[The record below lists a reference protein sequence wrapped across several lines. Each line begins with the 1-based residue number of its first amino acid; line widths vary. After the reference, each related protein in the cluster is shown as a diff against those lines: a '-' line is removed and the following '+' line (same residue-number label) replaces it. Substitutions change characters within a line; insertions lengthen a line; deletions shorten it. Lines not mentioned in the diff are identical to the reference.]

1 MKQSLSLKITFI
13 SVISILV
20 AMTSGL
26 ISTYLVNNSL
36 ADYNANNRMLIA
48 ANSNSED
55 FENSLLVAETVV
67 NSGKQIAEN
76 VLSVDVLGDDA
87 KLENGL
93 INIDSAFGAV
103 AKPVNFLCTYWLVLE
118 PSLCGV
124 TQGKGID
131 GKGIF
136 KVRPIDGN
144 NFAPFPVTNILN
156 FTEEDKENVIWWYTV
171 KDSSKPIWLEPYY
184 NANID
189 QNLVTYAVPIYEN
202 KTFLG
207 VIGVDLQWNEIL
219 TYATDI
225 NGDFAT
231 AASAF
236 LVGQDDHILYHEDNK
251 GFDENGHFVGT
262 SVTVE
267 SIVGQKSVA
276 LHDNKIHNY
285 PYKGDSLTAI
295 VITLRNGMDYGIS
308 AKTNVVFESSF
319 LLTIVPLI
327 VYLSVTVLLALAL
340 FFTVRYFFKPIK
352 DLNEA
357 VGAIRD
363 GDLEVK
369 IKPGRDDEIGE
380 LTESFVAMVTALKAE
395 RAAMSVL
402 AFQDGLTGVKNKTAY
417 DEKVNS
423 INKAI
428 AERKAEFAVIMCDV
442 DNLKGVNDTLGH
454 TSGDE
459 AIRFACLS
467 LCRAFVHSP
476 VYRVGGD
483 EFVAIAE
490 GEDYLNRKELFKSIV
505 GKRIGDK
512 DYSYSLGMASFHQ
525 DEDKSFEEVFARA
538 DKKMYANKAMN
549 KKGKT
554 HKAKNAKEGK
564 D

>member
-1 MKQSLSLKITFI
+1 M
-13 SVISILV
+13 
-20 AMTSGL
+20 
-26 ISTYLVNNSL
+26 
-36 ADYNANNRMLIA
+36 
-48 ANSNSED
+48 
-55 FENSLLVAETVV
+55 
-67 NSGKQIAEN
+67 
-76 VLSVDVLGDDA
+76 
-87 KLENGL
+87 
-93 INIDSAFGAV
+93 
-103 AKPVNFLCTYWLVLE
+103 
-118 PSLCGV
+118 V
-124 TQGKGID
+124 T
-131 GKGIF
+131 
-136 KVRPIDGN
+136 
-144 NFAPFPVTNILN
+144 L
-156 FTEEDKENVIWWYTV
+156 
-171 KDSSKPIWLEPYY
+171 
-184 NANID
+184 
-189 QNLVTYAVPIYEN
+189 
-202 KTFLG
+202 
-207 VIGVDLQWNEIL
+207 
-219 TYATDI
+219 
-225 NGDFAT
+225 
-231 AASAF
+231 
-236 LVGQDDHILYHEDNK
+236 
-251 GFDENGHFVGT
+251 
-262 SVTVE
+262 E

-285 PYKGDSLTAI
+285 PYKGNSLTAL

-319 LLTIVPLI
+319 LLTIIPLI
-327 VYLSVTVLLALAL
+327 VYLSVTALLALAL

-357 VGAIRD
+357 VGTIRD

-417 DEKVNS
+417 EEKVDS

-428 AERKAEFAVIMCDV
+428 AEKKAEFAVIMCDV

-476 VYRVGGD
+476 VYRIGGD

-505 GKRIGDK
+505 GKRINGK

-554 HKAKNAKEGK
+554 HKAKNPKEGK